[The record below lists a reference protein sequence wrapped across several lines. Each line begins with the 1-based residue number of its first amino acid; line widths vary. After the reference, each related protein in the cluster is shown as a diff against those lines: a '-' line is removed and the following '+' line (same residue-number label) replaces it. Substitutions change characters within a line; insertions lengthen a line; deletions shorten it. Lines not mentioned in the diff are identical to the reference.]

1 MSKRTSWC
9 LSLFATLASGVALG
23 MILGERSIPAPA
35 MAQGAPSKTVRAEKF
50 ELVDRNNNVR
60 GVLDMGAGDEPN
72 LQLLDSKG
80 VARVRIA
87 VAADGAPLMTVNG
100 PKGKARAGM
109 WAPASGPGGMA
120 IYDETGKVVKG
131 MTSAAT
137 Q

>member
-1 MSKRTSWC
+1 MSKKTSWC
-9 LSLFATLASGVALG
+9 LSLLVTLASGVALG
-23 MILGERSIPAPA
+23 MIIGESWTPAPA
-35 MAQGAPSKTVRAEKF
+35 MAQDAPAKTVRAEKF
-50 ELVDRNNNVR
+50 ELVDHNNNVR

-72 LQLLDSKG
+72 LQLFDSKG

-87 VAADGAPLMTVNG
+87 VATDGAPLMTVNG
-100 PKGKARAGM
+100 PKGKARAGI